1 MRPFAGSVAAMLS
14 VMVLSACSPQDRIF
28 LDAGVGTDLYASAV
42 SQSAGLEDQYIQF
55 LCDHAGISCSGL
67 GLGSPSWTVIVQAGM
82 NDIDQRCDAY
92 LTWLDDRSRSQ
103 APILKELSD
112 LSVATQAIMAT
123 TPAGVE
129 AITIVGIAF
138 GLASNTFT
146 NFNSRLLYEVNH
158 STVQSIVFG
167 NDNRFRQDLM
177 GKTINNRP
185 AAIYALR
192 SYLRLCMPFTI
203 ETSINNAVTLFEV
216 GGIPSADANPNPL
229 ISANNVV
236 TIVSNETSPFTVS
249 TSTRVIEGWLYQ
261 NGVLNLSRGHDLMAW
276 IKVNHISVSGLG
288 TFVHSSKNETDRQK
302 AILHFSLR

>member
-1 MRPFAGSVAAMLS
+1 MLS
-14 VMVLSACSPQDRIF
+14 GVLLSACSPQDRTF
-28 LDAGVGTDLYASAV
+28 LDAGVGTDLYASAL

-67 GLGSPSWTVIVQAGM
+67 GVGSPSWTVIVQAGM

-123 TPAGVE
+123 TPAGAE
-129 AITIVGIAF
+129 AITVVGIAF
-138 GLASNTFT
+138 GLASSTFT

-216 GGIPSADANPNPL
+216 GGVPSADANPNPL
-229 ISANNVV
+229 ISANNVATV
-236 TIVSNETSPFTVS
+236 VSNKTVTFTAS
-249 TSTRVIEGWLYQ
+249 TSANVIEGWLYQ
-261 NGVLNLSRGHDLMAW
+261 NGVLNFSRGHALAAW
-276 IKVNHISVSGLG
+276 MRANNISVSGVG
-288 TFVHSSKNETDRQK
+288 TFLHNKDYEIDRQK
-302 AILHFSLR
+302 AIRDLKMR